1 MKDEISFLDHLKE
14 LRARLIKSLIVVGLF
29 FVPFIPFANEIYLL
43 VSSPLQ
49 QILPANSSM
58 IATEVASPFIAP
70 LKISFFVS
78 LFFSIPYSIVQIWGF
93 IAPGMYEDEKA
104 FAFGIFLS
112 SLVLFYVGVFFS
124 YFVILPLVFNFFTS
138 STPEGI
144 VLMTDISRYLDFIFS
159 IFFAFGI
166 SFEIPVLIFLL
177 CWTGIS
183 SVESLALKRPY
194 VLITCFIF
202 GMIIT
207 PPDVISQILLALPAY
222 LLFEIGLLCSRIF
235 IQEKK

>member
-1 MKDEISFLDHLKE
+1 
-14 LRARLIKSLIVVGLF
+14 
-29 FVPFIPFANEIYLL
+29 
-43 VSSPLQ
+43 
-49 QILPANSSM
+49 
-58 IATEVASPFIAP
+58 
-70 LKISFFVS
+70 
-78 LFFSIPYSIVQIWGF
+78 
-93 IAPGMYEDEKA
+93 MYEDEKA

-138 STPEGI
+138 SAPEGI

-222 LLFEIGLLCSRIF
+222 LLFEVGLLCSKIF
-235 IQEKK
+235 IQERKKINFEIRKLLALHSQSLYSYLRQRRQIDSFRKIHLKN

>member
-1 MKDEISFLDHLKE
+1 MRPLNYLYGHYFAELFELK
-14 LRARLIKSLIVVGLF
+14 
-29 FVPFIPFANEIYLL
+29 
-43 VSSPLQ
+43 
-49 QILPANSSM
+49 
-58 IATEVASPFIAP
+58 
-70 LKISFFVS
+70 
-78 LFFSIPYSIVQIWGF
+78 FSINFLSLVPIFLEKLIYSSKLYVKVLPYSIVQIWDF

-138 STPEGI
+138 SAPEGI

-222 LLFEIGLLCSRIF
+222 LLFEVGLLCSRIF
-235 IQEKK
+235 IQKKK

>member
-93 IAPGMYEDEKA
+93 IAPGMYEDERA

-112 SLVLFYVGVFFS
+112 SLVLFYVGVLFS

-138 STPEGI
+138 SAPEGI

-159 IFFAFGI
+159 IFFCLWGI
-166 SFEIPVLIFLL
+166 F
-177 CWTGIS
+177 
-183 SVESLALKRPY
+183 
-194 VLITCFIF
+194 
-202 GMIIT
+202 
-207 PPDVISQILLALPAY
+207 
-222 LLFEIGLLCSRIF
+222 
-235 IQEKK
+235 